1 MLGCCLGALLDGP
14 NFWHPKQVVC
24 HAEGFLLPRDPCS
37 VSRSRDPPFRGTQT
51 EGKKGCWACGK
62 SYLVPKFRR
71 DLYLQ
76 LYHAVPLGQE
86 LPSNYCQ
93 LLCIHGTSSSSSK
106 LIWTLSG
113 LVPRNPPSSFSFP
126 APKGSTL
133 T

>member
-1 MLGCCLGALLDGP
+1 MLPGGP
-14 NFWHPKQVVC
+14 SGW
-24 HAEGFLLPRDPCS
+24 
-37 VSRSRDPPFRGTQT
+37 
-51 EGKKGCWACGK
+51 
-62 SYLVPKFRR
+62 PKFLASKASGLPCRGFPVA
-71 DLYLQ
+71 
-76 LYHAVPLGQE
+76 HAVPLGQE

-126 APKGSTL
+126 TPKGSTL